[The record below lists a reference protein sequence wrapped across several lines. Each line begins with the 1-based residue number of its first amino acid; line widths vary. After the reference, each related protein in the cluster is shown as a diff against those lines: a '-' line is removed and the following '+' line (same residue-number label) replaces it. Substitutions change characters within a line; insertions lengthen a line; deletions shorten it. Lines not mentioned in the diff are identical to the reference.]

1 MNKYRIVRKKSDQ
14 QIYLAEFQIDG
25 WKYHGP
31 YKDIKAAKSARN
43 RREKDEL
50 MKSMGLVK
58 VRGSVSGQTYW
69 E

>member
-1 MNKYRIVRKKSDQ
+1 MNKYRIVRKKSTQ
-14 QIYLAEFQIDG
+14 EIMLAEFTLDG

-31 YKDIKAAKSARN
+31 YKDAKAAKAARN
-43 RREKDEL
+43 RREKEEI

-58 VRGSVSGQTYW
+58 VKGAMGGTYW